1 MWDSDSEYLQGI
13 FAFLHPLWI
22 SENCQQENKKEDG
35 EDVQEQDQKQEGAEK
50 ENERVIVR
58 YTV

>member
-13 FAFLHPLWI
+13 IAFLHPLWI

-35 EDVQEQDQKQEGAEK
+35 EDEQEQDQKQEGTEK
-50 ENERVIVR
+50 ENERVM
-58 YTV
+58 